1 MPQDP
6 SKSTSAKQAA
16 KQCFMAADRFLKEF
30 RFDEARREIEKA
42 KELDPT
48 NMYVHAFLDRIN
60 YFEQQ
65 RKKEAVTSEP
75 APKKPLVAPKITP
88 PPPKSIVP
96 VQPQSTAPPPP
107 RPAPPPP
114 QAPPYVAPQPPVQHA
129 PPSQPAQYAPPPQPV
144 QYAPPPQPVQYA
156 PPPQSAQYAPPPQPA
171 QYAPPDPYAQQ
182 DPYGQP
188 NGYEPPTPSQS
199 TLSYVPPAPSLRR
212 PPSSHSPQ
220 YVPIDA
226 AAPPQPPYAR
236 EEQHVP
242 SPAVNETGSQLEQ
255 MRRQIE
261 LLTQALEQEKV
272 AREEIKKQ
280 QIQGA
285 VTQLRQTLERAWANG
300 APPEN
305 EADELHRL
313 AETLQIP
320 ESVEQAVAREV
331 KLDTYS
337 RAVKEVIAKR
347 QLLRSSS
354 STLEWLR
361 KVYQVTLEEYLE
373 YESKFLL
380 DLVADQYKG
389 TLIQISRD
397 DSILTTITPKLKSS
411 GFAVVASKSPEE
423 ALEKIEKINPNLI
436 LCDTEFGPQAL
447 SGIRFL
453 HVIRNNS
460 KFSALPFILVCQASE
475 VAQLQSSELRPNE
488 AFIQKPVNFDE
499 LTTLMNKKLTKYRE
513 YIASLS

>member
-1 MPQDP
+1 MSASFPAGILVDTMPQDP
-6 SKSTSAKQAA
+6 SKSASAKQAA

-60 YFEQQ
+60 HFEQQ
-65 RKKEAVTSEP
+65 RKKEAITSEP
-75 APKKPLVAPKITP
+75 ASKKASVAPKITP

-107 RPAPPPP
+107 KPAPPPS
-114 QAPPYVAPQPPVQHA
+114 QAPPYVAPQASPPQYTTPPPVQHA
-129 PPSQPAQYAPPPQPV
+129 PPPQPAQS
-144 QYAPPPQPVQYA
+144 A
-156 PPPQSAQYAPPPQPA
+156 PPPQSAQFAPPH
-171 QYAPPDPYAQQ
+171 PYEQQ

-188 NGYEPPTPSQS
+188 NGYEPP
-199 TLSYVPPAPSLRR
+199 VPSLRR

-236 EEQHVP
+236 EEQQVP
-242 SPAVNETGSQLEQ
+242 PPATNETGSQLEQ

-261 LLTQALEQEKV
+261 ILTQALEKEKV
-272 AREEIKKQ
+272 AREEIKQQ

-285 VTQLRQTLERAWANG
+285 VTQFRQKLERAWANG

-305 EADELHRL
+305 EAGELHSL

-320 ESVEQAVAREV
+320 ESVEQAITREV

-389 TLIQISRD
+389 TLIQISCD
-397 DSILTTITPKLKSS
+397 DSILTGITPKLKSS
-411 GFAVVASKSPEE
+411 GFAVVSSKSPEE

-499 LTTLMNKKLTKYRE
+499 LTTLMNKKLAQYRE
-513 YIASLS
+513 YIGSLS

>member
-1 MPQDP
+1 
-6 SKSTSAKQAA
+6 
-16 KQCFMAADRFLKEF
+16 MAADRFLKEF

-65 RKKEAVTSEP
+65 RKKEAITSEP
-75 APKKPLVAPKITP
+75 ASPKAPAAPKITP

-107 RPAPPPP
+107 RPAPPPS
-114 QAPPYVAPQPPVQHA
+114 QAPPYVAPQASPPQYTTPPPVQPA
-129 PPSQPAQYAPPPQPV
+129 PSPQPAQYAPPPKPE
-144 QYAPPPQPVQYA
+144 
-156 PPPQSAQYAPPPQPA
+156 QYAPPPQPA
-171 QYAPPDPYAQQ
+171 QYAPPPQSAQYVPPDPYAES
-182 DPYGQP
+182 DPYSQP
-188 NGYEPPTPSQS
+188 SGYEPPVPSQS
-199 TLSYVPPAPSLRR
+199 SLSYAPPAPSLRR

-226 AAPPQPPYAR
+226 AAPPQPPYTR
-236 EEQHVP
+236 EEQPVP
-242 SPAVNETGSQLEQ
+242 PPAANETGSQLEQ

-272 AREEIKKQ
+272 AREEIKQQ

-285 VTQLRQTLERAWANG
+285 VTQFRQKLERAWANG

-305 EADELHRL
+305 EVDELHRL

-320 ESVEQAVAREV
+320 ESVEQAVMREV

-389 TLIQISRD
+389 TLVQISRD
-397 DSILTTITPKLKSS
+397 DSILRDITPKLKSS

-475 VAQLQSSELRPNE
+475 VEQLQSSELRPNE

-499 LTTLMNKKLTKYRE
+499 LTALMNKKLAQYRE
-513 YIASLS
+513 YIGSLS

>member
-65 RKKEAVTSEP
+65 RKKEAVNTEP
-75 APKKPLVAPKITP
+75 VPKKAPAAPK
-88 PPPKSIVP
+88 
-96 VQPQSTAPPPP
+96 TAPPPP
-107 RPAPPPP
+107 KPVIPVQPQTTAPPSRPAPPLPKAPAYVPP
-114 QAPPYVAPQPPVQHA
+114 QPVQHA
-129 PPSQPAQYAPPPQPV
+129 PAPQPAQQYTPPPQPAQQYTPPPQPV
-144 QYAPPPQPVQYA
+144 QYSPPPA
-156 PPPQSAQYAPPPQPA
+156 AQYANPQPA
-171 QYAPPDPYAQQ
+171 QYASPDPYAQQ
-182 DPYGQP
+182 DPYNQP
-188 NGYEPPTPSQS
+188 NGYTSPVPSQS

-212 PPSSHSPQ
+212 PPSSQSPQ
-220 YVPIDA
+220 YVPIEA
-226 AAPPQPPYAR
+226 AAPPQSPYPR

-242 SPAVNETGSQLEQ
+242 PTAANETGSQLEQ

-261 LLTQALEQEKV
+261 LLTQALEQEKI

-285 VTQLRQTLERAWANG
+285 VTQFRQALERAWVNG
-300 APPEN
+300 APPDN
-305 EADELHRL
+305 EVDELHHL

-320 ESVEQAVAREV
+320 EAVEQTVTREV

-337 RAVKEVIAKR
+337 HAVKEVIAKR

-389 TLIQISRD
+389 TLYQISRD
-397 DSILTTITPKLKSS
+397 DLILTGITPKLKSS
-411 GFAVVASKSPEE
+411 GFAVVTSKSPEE

-475 VAQLQSSELRPNE
+475 IAQLQSSELRPNE

-499 LTTLMNKKLTKYRE
+499 LTTLMNKKLAQYRD

>member
-6 SKSTSAKQAA
+6 SKSASTKQAA

-42 KELDPT
+42 KEFDPT

-75 APKKPLVAPKITP
+75 APQKAPAAPKITP

-114 QAPPYVAPQPPVQHA
+114 QAPPYVAPQA
-129 PPSQPAQYAPPPQPV
+129 PPSQYTTP
-144 QYAPPPQPVQYA
+144 
-156 PPPQSAQYAPPPQPA
+156 
-171 QYAPPDPYAQQ
+171 PPDPYAQQ

-226 AAPPQPPYAR
+226 ASPPQPSYAR

-242 SPAVNETGSQLEQ
+242 PPAANETGSQLEQ

-285 VTQLRQTLERAWANG
+285 VTQFRQALERAWANG

-305 EADELHRL
+305 EVDELHRL

-320 ESVEQAVAREV
+320 ESVGQTVTREV

-389 TLIQISRD
+389 TLVQISRD
-397 DSILTTITPKLKSS
+397 DSILTDITPKLKSS

-499 LTTLMNKKLTKYRE
+499 LTTLMNKKLAQYRE
-513 YIASLS
+513 YIGSLN